1 MWVDLFLLTHTIKT
15 RLLLYQITKPHNPSH
30 IHWHSIYFMTEK
42 SFFFILHSSNE
53 GRFKQPSL
61 TDFTGK
67 IASCQKMLDYHG
79 RRVHVWLSLFCPNFI
94 HISSWFQPNK
104 LKIKSRLK
112 SSISKDSPRRMQIET
127 APVRKCLT
135 IHFLLSK
142 FPFDFIRV
150 LSNIFVML

>member
-1 MWVDLFLLTHTIKT
+1 MWVDLFLLIHTIKT

-79 RRVHVWLSLFCPNFI
+79 RRVHIWLSLSYPNFI
-94 HISSWFQPNK
+94 NISSRLHPNK
-104 LKIKSRLK
+104 LKKKSRLN
-112 SSISKDSPRRMQIET
+112 SSILKDSSRRMQIVT
-127 APVRKCLT
+127 APSRKCCT
-135 IHFLLSK
+135 IPEGKSISFYPNFIVILS
-142 FPFDFIRV
+142 
-150 LSNIFVML
+150 